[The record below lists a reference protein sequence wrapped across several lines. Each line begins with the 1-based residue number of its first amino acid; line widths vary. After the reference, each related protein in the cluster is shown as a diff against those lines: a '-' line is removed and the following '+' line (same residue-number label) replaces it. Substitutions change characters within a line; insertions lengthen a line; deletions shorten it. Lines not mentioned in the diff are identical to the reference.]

1 MSEQDSTVQLID
13 ILLLFDN
20 MGIALDDENEVVKDL
35 ITNNS
40 IDEIIKYCQDNSKM
54 KFFKLLREDD
64 YLLKT
69 KGGKTFLEE
78 LLDKNM
84 DIPYNKEFKSKEI
97 LDIILKYERYD
108 LLYTVDMEMLLSNYI
123 NGQTLFD
130 LMLQRHRYGFN
141 MNLEKT
147 PYKYK
152 NHNTKVTAIKLIK
165 LAKYNLIG
173 YEPEI
178 NEKLLLYKGNDDQKS
193 IISWLVDMDKEITI
207 HKILP
212 QCNEISGTELGV
224 VLRNLGIDNTLI
236 NIKNSDR
243 KYYDNYIEEANN
255 NFIENELSV
264 YQDLLEELRDLFYR
278 DGLSDKKIVD
288 ILINSYQS
296 LTLQKNDLMEKEIRQ
311 LIAIKKNFPSTL
323 IYTNTDKRSYFKI
336 VEGIKIQYNIPST
349 INHETSHA
357 LHFYLSNNYVP
368 GNLDEVIETI
378 RNNPNTIS
386 KVSYFSI
393 KFNKLR
399 NQIIDNLP
407 QKEIYDYYDLFY
419 TGDKLLELALFL
431 SDSKEKQ
438 KDRFRHDYNEQ
449 VLDTILAKT
458 YTVDE
463 FIKNRKK
470 IEILELY
477 PLIFRN
483 NYSGIIAIGD
493 ILDAIFDG
501 KLRNGV
507 LADDLGFYIEKVN
520 GHGIKYYSIYNNV
533 FLEMIANYGTILKS
547 KNSSEMFLYL
557 RSIVGDE
564 LVDLLKDVYENNIL
578 GSQKY
583 IQDLEGEI
591 KHER

>member
-1 MSEQDSTVQLID
+1 ME
-13 ILLLFDN
+13 
-20 MGIALDDENEVVKDL
+20 
-35 ITNNS
+35 ITTR
-40 IDEIIKYCQDNSKM
+40 KH
-54 KFFKLLREDD
+54 L
-64 YLLKT
+64 
-69 KGGKTFLEE
+69 
-78 LLDKNM
+78 
-84 DIPYNKEFKSKEI
+84 
-97 LDIILKYERYD
+97 
-108 LLYTVDMEMLLSNYI
+108 
-123 NGQTLFD
+123 
-130 LMLQRHRYGFN
+130 HRYGFN

-178 NEKLLLYKGNDDQKS
+178 NEQMLLYKGNDDNKS

-224 VLRNLGIDNTLI
+224 VLRNLGIDNSLI
-236 NIKNSDR
+236 NIKKSDR

-255 NFIENELSV
+255 NSAVNGISV

-311 LIAIKKNFPSTL
+311 LIAIKKVSSSMFV
-323 IYTNTDKRSYFKI
+323 YTNTDQRSYFKI
-336 VEGIKIQYNIPST
+336 MEGMKIQFNVPST

-368 GNLDEVIETI
+368 SNLDEVIERI

-386 KVSYFSI
+386 KVSDFSI
-393 KFNKLR
+393 KFNELR
-399 NQIIDNLP
+399 NQIKDNLP
-407 QKEIYDYYDLFY
+407 DGEISDYYDLFY
-419 TGDKLLELALFL
+419 TGDKIIELALFL

-438 KDRFRHDYNEQ
+438 KERFRQDYNEQ

-458 YTVDE
+458 YSVEE
-463 FIKNRKK
+463 FIKNRKA
-470 IEILELY
+470 IDTLELHS
-477 PLIFRN
+477 LMFRN
-483 NYSGIIAIGD
+483 MYSGIIAIGD
-493 ILDAIFDG
+493 IIDAIYGG

-507 LADDLGFYIEKVN
+507 LADEDGFYIEKVN

>member
-1 MSEQDSTVQLID
+1 MNQQDSTAQLID

-20 MGIALDDENEVVKDL
+20 MHIAIDRKSIKNL

-64 YLLKT
+64 YLLIT
-69 KGGKTFLEE
+69 KSGKMLLEE
-78 LLDKNM
+78 LLDKN
-84 DIPYNKEFKSKEI
+84 IEISYNKELKSKEI
-97 LDIILKYERYD
+97 LDTILKYKRYD
-108 LLYTVDMEMLLSNYI
+108 LLYKVDMEMLLSNYT

-130 LMLQRHRYGFN
+130 LMLKKQNDGIN
-141 MNLEKT
+141 MNLEKS

-152 NHNTKVTAIKLIK
+152 EHNTKITAIKLIK
-165 LAKYNLIG
+165 LARNNLIG

-178 NEKLLLYKGNDDQKS
+178 NEQMLLYKGNDDQKS

-207 HKILP
+207 QKILP
-212 QCNEISGTELGV
+212 QCNEIVGTDLGL

-236 NIKNSDR
+236 NINNNDR
-243 KYYDNYIEEANN
+243 KYYDNYIEETNN
-255 NFIENELSV
+255 KITNGLSV
-264 YQDLLEELRDLFYR
+264 YQDLLNELKKLFYK
-278 DGLSDKKIVD
+278 DGLSDKKIID
-288 ILINSYQS
+288 ILIKSYQS

-311 LIAIKKNFPSTL
+311 LIAIKKAFPSTF

-336 VEGIKIQYNIPST
+336 LEGVKIQYNVPST
-349 INHETSHA
+349 VIHETSHA
-357 LHFYLSNNYVP
+357 LHYYLSKNYVP
-368 GNLDEVIETI
+368 SNLNEVIERI
-378 RNNPNTIS
+378 KNNPKTIK
-386 KVSYFSI
+386 KVRDFSI
-393 KFNKLR
+393 KFNELR
-399 NQIIDNLP
+399 NQIIDKLP

-419 TGDKLLELALFL
+419 TGDKNIELASFL

-449 VLDTILAKT
+449 ILNTILAKT
-458 YTVDE
+458 YSVDE
-463 FIKNRKK
+463 FIKNRK
-470 IEILELY
+470 EVELLELY
-477 PLIFRN
+477 SLIFRN
-483 NYSGIIAIGD
+483 TYPEILAIGD
-493 ILDAIFDG
+493 IIDAIFGG

-507 LADDLGFYIEKVN
+507 LTDDSGLYIEKVN